1 MKNCTMGLMVFFI
14 SSGLF
19 YISIMNAR
27 AQAKDLPELNTVKK
41 VELQKYLG
49 KWYEIA
55 TITQSFQKKCV
66 GGTTATY
73 SLREDGD
80 IEVLNECYTASGE
93 LSQARG
99 RAWVFDKNSNAKLK
113 VTFIPWLKLNFLSG
127 DYWIIDL
134 GPNYEYAV
142 VGHPSRKYGWIL
154 SRTPELPDSTLKGI
168 ISRLEAQGYDF
179 SKFTMTNQ
187 KDFHR

>member
-1 MKNCTMGLMVFFI
+1 MVKHIIERREKMKNCTMGLMVFFI

-27 AQAKDLPELNTVKK
+27 AQAKGLPELNTVKK

-55 TITQSFQKKCV
+55 T
-66 GGTTATY
+66 
-73 SLREDGD
+73 
-80 IEVLNECYTASGE
+80 
-93 LSQARG
+93 
-99 RAWVFDKNSNAKLK
+99 
-113 VTFIPWLKLNFLSG
+113 
-127 DYWIIDL
+127 
-134 GPNYEYAV
+134 
-142 VGHPSRKYGWIL
+142 
-154 SRTPELPDSTLKGI
+154 LKGI

-179 SKFTMTNQ
+179 SKFTRTNQ